1 MTIVKINSEVKVGID
16 EILQGIDNLETNDLE
31 QFMTQVSNLIAQRKA
46 PNLSK
51 KETELLFKISQG
63 LTKEEQEN
71 YIALGEKLQSET
83 ITPTEQKEFSKLI
96 NKIEIADA
104 KRMEHLVALAG
115 IRGVDLDQLMEQL
128 NLNPPFDA

>member
-31 QFMTQVSNLIAQRKA
+31 QFMTRVSNLIAQRKA

-51 KETELLFKISQG
+51 KEAELLFKINQG

-71 YIALGEKLQSET
+71 YIALGDKLQSET
-83 ITPTEQKEFSKLI
+83 ITPTQQKEFSKLVT
-96 NKIEIADA
+96 KIEIADA

-115 IRGVDLDQLMEQL
+115 IRGIDLDQLMEQL